1 MTNRPILYKS
11 VLVLLVA
18 LMLFLVVPISM
29 KAQDVPTLD
38 YYFVAFT
45 YKPEEMQA
53 VQDAANA
60 ILVKNIGAKVQ
71 FHPMNFTEAPTKGH
85 LVLQSGDPCD
95 LMSFSQFNT
104 FSPAVASGGLMP
116 IDDLLKQYA
125 PTEMANFTPE
135 QLNAVKKDGKIYGAP
150 IAGMPLGRLA
160 FWTRKDLLDKY
171 KFDWQKATHIH
182 DWEPFFDAV
191 LKGEG
196 GKVIPLLS
204 SDPYWG
210 RQWFPTFYGY
220 DPISESLG
228 VPGARGL
235 FGVKVD
241 DPSTKVVAVP
251 FTPEYKEA
259 VTLARDWYNRGY
271 FLKSVPIDSE
281 MSAMRAQLKFAAF
294 EFPNASVRST
304 AAMAANEW
312 NNVPIITG
320 FVQDRAI
327 ITTGNILGSV
337 YGVCA
342 TSKHPTEAVKFI
354 EEMQKNVELLNL
366 FNHGIEGKD
375 WVWVDKAKKIIGF
388 PAGVDGNTVGW
399 NPNTYWQFGDQRL
412 VYLKSG
418 DDVGWGDRE
427 TEVRKNAI
435 TSPIVG
441 FVPDLA
447 PIQNELAQVISAAK
461 QYCEP
466 VDKGLVDVEPGL
478 KQCQDQIKAAGSDTI
493 VAELQKQIDAW
504 KAENKK

>member
-1 MTNRPILYKS
+1 
-11 VLVLLVA
+11 
-18 LMLFLVVPISM
+18 
-29 KAQDVPTLD
+29 
-38 YYFVAFT
+38 
-45 YKPEEMQA
+45 
-53 VQDAANA
+53 
-60 ILVKNIGAKVQ
+60 
-71 FHPMNFTEAPTKGH
+71 
-85 LVLQSGDPCD
+85 
-95 LMSFSQFNT
+95 
-104 FSPAVASGGLMP
+104 
-116 IDDLLKQYA
+116 
-125 PTEMANFTPE
+125 
-135 QLNAVKKDGKIYGAP
+135 
-150 IAGMPLGRLA
+150 
-160 FWTRKDLLDKY
+160 
-171 KFDWQKATHIH
+171 
-182 DWEPFFDAV
+182 
-191 LKGEG
+191 
-196 GKVIPLLS
+196 
-204 SDPYWG
+204 
-210 RQWFPTFYGY
+210 
-220 DPISESLG
+220 
-228 VPGARGL
+228 L

-388 PAGVDGNTVGW
+388 PAGVDGNTV
-399 NPNTYWQFGDQRL
+399 
-412 VYLKSG
+412 
-418 DDVGWGDRE
+418 
-427 TEVRKNAI
+427 
-435 TSPIVG
+435 
-441 FVPDLA
+441 
-447 PIQNELAQVISAAK
+447 QNELAQVISAAK